1 MTKAAAK
8 GFLLDTNILS
18 ELRRP
23 RRDANVVAFVAAQRE
38 EALFVSEVTF
48 AEIRY
53 GIEQARDPERRAVL
67 TAWLAN
73 TLRPLFTGRVL
84 PVSEN
89 VLLRWRLTIEEGR
102 RRGHTFSQPDLL
114 IAATA
119 AEAGLIAVTRDTLH
133 FVAARVPVL
142 DPWTGGYVD
151 SDSMATTLTQ
161 VEMHELV

>member
-1 MTKAAAK
+1 MTREAAR

-38 EALFVSEVTF
+38 DALFVSDVTF

-53 GIEQARDPERRAVL
+53 GIEQVADPQRRAVA
-67 TAWLAN
+67 AWLTN
-73 TLRPLFTGRVL
+73 TLRPLFIGRVL

-89 VLLRWRLTIEEGR
+89 VLVRWRLTIEEAR
-102 RRGHTFSQPDLL
+102 RRGHTSSQPDLL

-119 AEAGLIAVTRDTLH
+119 AEAGLIAVTRDTSISSRRASPCSTRGRGGMS
-133 FVAARVPVL
+133 AAMVWRRR
-142 DPWTGGYVD
+142 
-151 SDSMATTLTQ
+151 
-161 VEMHELV
+161 